1 MNDQQFFKAHSNAL
15 LRDYKNFNA
24 DLIEKAQSQAIKREI
39 AGLVVLACLGGFIG
53 YLLTA
58 AF

>member
-1 MNDQQFFKAHSNAL
+1 MNDQQFFKAHTNAL

-24 DLIEKAQSQAIKREI
+24 GLIEKAQRNAIKREI
-39 AGLVVLACLGGFIG
+39 AGLIVLACLGGFIG

>member
-1 MNDQQFFKAHSNAL
+1 MNEQQFFKAHTNAL

-24 DLIEKAQSQAIKREI
+24 DLIEQSRKQAIKREI
-39 AGLVVLACLGGFIG
+39 IGLITLGALGAFIG
-53 YLLTA
+53 YLITA